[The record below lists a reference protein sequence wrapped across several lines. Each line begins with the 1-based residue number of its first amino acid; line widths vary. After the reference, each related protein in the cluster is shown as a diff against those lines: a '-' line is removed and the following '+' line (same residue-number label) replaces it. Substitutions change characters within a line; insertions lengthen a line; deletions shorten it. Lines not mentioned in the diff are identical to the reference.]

1 MKRRDVIRKLSILPV
16 SGPIIGGVFSFE
28 SVFALPAAPSDVCG
42 LSDTKP
48 IPGFG
53 QNVPKPP
60 LIPRQ
65 KLSVTQDSSS
75 VTVSGATFSYVFSK
89 ENGLIGTVR
98 VLGIDITYGTPIP
111 DLVLAEQLDPDFSP
125 YTAKRE
131 KQATLTVASENPSQV
146 VVISEGQYTAEDGRR
161 FPLRYSITYDISIDG
176 VTLVTV
182 NNVALDNCS

>member
-28 SVFALPAAPSDVCG
+28 SVFASPATASD
-42 LSDTKP
+42 DIKP
-48 IPGFG
+48 ILGFG
-53 QNVPKPP
+53 KKVPKHP
-60 LIPRQ
+60 LMPRQ
-65 KLSVTQDSSS
+65 ELSVTQDSSS

-176 VTLVTV
+176 VTLITV
-182 NNVALDNCS
+182 NNVALDNCSFR